1 MWNYGDNNTASKI
14 LRTWGE
20 ILGNFKISSV
30 CGGAQG
36 VCWWGMGEGDALAHR
51 GQKESGALE
60 LELLVSHLLGC
71 WELDVGPLQE
81 Q

>member
-1 MWNYGDNNTASKI
+1 
-14 LRTWGE
+14 
-20 ILGNFKISSV
+20 
-30 CGGAQG
+30 
-36 VCWWGMGEGDALAHR
+36 MGEGDALSHR